1 MSGRALAAV
10 FIGAIAILAAVSI
23 FRSGVDFGRWLHG
36 KANAEKADAH
46 PSDEAAGQ

>member
-1 MSGRALAAV
+1 MSGRAIIAF
-10 FIGAIAILAAVSI
+10 FIGAFAVLIAVSV